1 MLVSLSIP
9 VSISLS
15 TLIIELL
22 IFLGTVWF
30 MELLVFNPIRTAW
43 AERDRRIQEGLNA
56 SSQSREE
63 VEQARAEVQRLLAEG
78 RQQAQQQID
87 GAVAEGARVRDELVA
102 QATAEFHRELEA
114 ARTQILRERE
124 QTAASLQSR
133 IVDIALLAAARVTG
147 QSFDQPQV
155 RDLAAS
161 VVSQEGLQ

>member
-15 TLIIELL
+15 TLIVELL

-30 MELLVFNPIRTAW
+30 MELLVFRPIRAAW

-56 SSQSREE
+56 SDQSRDEMK
-63 VEQARAEVQRLLAEG
+63 QARAEVQRILTDA
-78 RQQAQQQID
+78 RHQAQQQID
-87 GAVAEGARVRDELVA
+87 AAVAAGARARDELIER
-102 QATAEFHRELEA
+102 ATEEFRRELDT
-114 ARTQILRERE
+114 ARQEIRGERE
-124 QTAASLQSR
+124 QTAASLQGR
-133 IVDIALLAAARVTG
+133 IVDIALLAASRVTG

-155 RDLAAS
+155 RELAAS

>member
-15 TLIIELL
+15 TLILELL

-30 MELLVFNPIRTAW
+30 MEMLVFNPIRRAW
-43 AERDRRIQEGLNA
+43 AERDRRIEEGLNA
-56 SSQSREE
+56 STQSREE
-63 VEQARAEVQRLLAEG
+63 VEQARAEVQRLLTEA

-102 QATAEFHRELEA
+102 RATEEFHRELDA
-114 ARTQILRERE
+114 ARGQIQQERE
-124 QTAASLQSR
+124 QTAASLQNR
-133 IVDIALLAAARVTG
+133 IVDIALLAASRVTG

-155 RDLAAS
+155 RDLAAT

>member
-15 TLIIELL
+15 TLIVELL

-30 MELLVFNPIRTAW
+30 MELLVFRPIRTAW
-43 AERDRRIQEGLNA
+43 AERDRRIEEGLNA
-56 SSQSREE
+56 SNQSREE
-63 VEQARAEVQRLLAEG
+63 VQEARAEVQRLLTEARHE
-78 RQQAQQQID
+78 AQQQID
-87 GAVAEGARVRDELVA
+87 SAVAAGARVRDELVA
-102 QATAEFHRELEA
+102 QATEEFRRQLEA
-114 ARTQILRERE
+114 ARGQILQDRE
-124 QTAASLQSR
+124 QTAASLQAR

-155 RDLAAS
+155 RNLAAS

>member
-15 TLIIELL
+15 TLIVELL

-30 MELLVFNPIRTAW
+30 MELLVFRPIRIAW
-43 AERDRRIQEGLNA
+43 AERDRRIEEGLNA
-56 SSQSREE
+56 SNQSREE
-63 VEQARAEVQRLLAEG
+63 VQEARAEVQRLLTEARHE
-78 RQQAQQQID
+78 AQQQID
-87 GAVAEGARVRDELVA
+87 SAVAAGARVRDELVA
-102 QATAEFHRELEA
+102 QATEEFRRQLEA
-114 ARTQILRERE
+114 ARGQILQDRE
-124 QTAASLQSR
+124 QTAASLQAR

-155 RDLAAS
+155 RNLAAS